1 MLSRQAYAL
10 AIAAMPALLA
20 GCAAPSLPRLDATP
34 PSSSSLPR
42 TSSSSPQ
49 VLEPSFAPGALN
61 LQVTQANIAVTI
73 CAPGWTASIR
83 PPASFTNRLKREQM
97 PLYGY
102 PARTDP
108 RSVEEDHRE
117 PLEIGGAPRDPR
129 NLWPQPVD
137 EAQAKDRLE
146 NAVKRDVCAGRLT
159 LQQGQ
164 AIFLGDFWRE
174 YARRFPALSSLSSYR
189 SVVR

>member
-1 MLSRQAYAL
+1 MVLRRAYAL
-10 AIAAMPALLA
+10 TVAALPALLA
-20 GCAAPSLPRLDATP
+20 GCVAPSLPRLDAVP
-34 PSSSSLPR
+34 PEHA
-42 TSSSSPQ
+42 SPPLWQ
-49 VLEPSFAPGALN
+49 ALEPTLAPGALN
-61 LQVTQANIAVTI
+61 LQVTQTNIAATI

-83 PPASFTNRLKREQM
+83 PPASFTNRLKLEQM

-102 PARTDP
+102 PAGTNP
-108 RSVEEDHRE
+108 RSLEEDHRE

-174 YARRFPALSSLSSYR
+174 YDRRFPALSLSSYR
-189 SVVR
+189 SFAR